1 MRIVKKPWGYEEV
14 WAIGQ
19 RYAGKILHINKGQRL
34 SLQFHEK
41 KEETI
46 YVLDGSLLVIHGDS
60 EESLKET
67 VLKPGESMH
76 IYTGLIHRFC
86 ATEESEVRIVEVST
100 PELDDVVRLSDDYN
114 RKKIKK

>member
-1 MRIVKKPWGYEEV
+1 MKIIDKPWGHEEI
-14 WAIGQ
+14 WAYTK
-19 RYAGKILHINKGQRL
+19 RYAGKILHINKGKRL

-46 YVLDGSLLVIHGDS
+46 YVLDGSLLVIYGDS

-86 ATEESEVRIVEVST
+86 ATEGSEVRVVEVST
-100 PELDDVVRLSDDYN
+100 PELDDVVRLSDDYG
-114 RKKIKK
+114 RKKE